1 MTLYNDEHIP
11 ALLVQTKV
19 DLLPDENQDNTDELN
34 NFSQKNGFI
43 GCFRTSA
50 KTGKNISKPTYE
62 ERINMCYHHL
72 EYLLK
77 IKPERVA
84 VLEMRSHIAWYI
96 KGLPNSIDVKNE
108 VFKANSLVEIRN
120 ILQKYLNKLIS

>member
-50 KTGKNISKPTYE
+50 KTGKNISE
-62 ERINMCYHHL
+62 
-72 EYLLK
+72 
-77 IKPERVA
+77 
-84 VLEMRSHIAWYI
+84 
-96 KGLPNSIDVKNE
+96 
-108 VFKANSLVEIRN
+108 
-120 ILQKYLNKLIS
+120 

>member
-19 DLLPDENQDNTDELN
+19 DLLPDENQDNTEELN

-50 KTGKNISKPTYE
+50 KTGKNISESMEFLIRDIIKKLE
-62 ERINMCYHHL
+62 AINSKGGENYN
-72 EYLLK
+72 K
-77 IKPERVA
+77 DRQSVA
-84 VLEMRSHIAWYI
+84 LDPDKH
-96 KGLPNSIDVKNE
+96 
-108 VFKANSLVEIRN
+108 
-120 ILQKYLNKLIS
+120 NKEADAKRKKDGGGCC